1 MAKNSSSNKRNGS
14 SVENLV
20 ERNIW
25 IEALMYSGLIYL
37 YVIALGVWGVC
48 FITVDSFWQLL
59 LGTVFLAPPLIITF
73 AKAKAIGERDF
84 KLKNRA
90 VLTDIHM
97 QRIVKVSPF
106 KSLLYML
113 PFVALSLLIIFL
125 GELLKV
131 RVLQFIALIVF
142 MPTTL
147 VFQGLKL
154 IELASFSWYAML
166 SVSVMVALV
175 VLLFFLG
182 YWCGVRS
189 MRIKNEE
196 MVNEIRSFE

>member
-14 SVENLV
+14 AVENLV
-20 ERNIW
+20 EKNIW
-25 IEALMYSGLIYL
+25 IEALMYSGLVYL
-37 YVIALGVWGVC
+37 YVLALGVWGVC

-59 LGTVFLAPPLIITF
+59 LGTVFLAPPLIIVF

-90 VLTDIHM
+90 VLTDIHS
-97 QRIVKVSPF
+97 QKIVKVNLF

-113 PFVALSLLIIFL
+113 PFIVLSLLIIFL

-131 RVLQFIALIVF
+131 RILQFIALIVF

-166 SVSVMVALV
+166 SVSVMVVLV

-182 YWCGVRS
+182 YWWGARS